1 MIMYLEKKRIG
12 KKDYFYLRQSYR
24 ENGKVKTKTIS
35 YLGIKQPNKEELK
48 KAIKNAE
55 NASEFNT
62 NAGEIIVLTTKQ
74 NEEIRGTIL
83 PSFDNKILLIKLKS
97 GYNIGIEK
105 SSIKSIIKTGHAEEI
120 KFPEINIE
128 QKKNLP
134 GISMIITGGTIGA
147 KVDYATGAVKWL
159 NKPNELFAISPGM
172 LNVVDINDI
181 EVPFTIGSEN
191 MAPKNWIN
199 IAKIAAK
206 FLNKKENK
214 GLIITHGTDT
224 LHYTAAALSFMLK
237 NLNKPVILTYS
248 QRSPDRGSTDA
259 ALNLICAAQMAKS
272 NIAEVMLVGHGSIE
286 DNYCLAIRGTKVRKM
301 HTSRRDTFRP
311 INDLPIAKISENG
324 HIEIINENFRK
335 IDEKK
340 NSEVIADT
348 KFEEKIALIKY
359 CPGADSDI
367 LNYYISKKYKGII
380 IEMTGLGQLATSE
393 SEMNWLPLIKKA
405 IENGITICAAA
416 QTLYGRLDPF
426 VYSTGREIEQLGV
439 IYLEDILPETAYVK
453 LGFVLGHTSNKEKIK
468 EMILENIAG
477 EFNKRIEEKT
487 FLY

>member
-1 MIMYLEKKRIG
+1 MYLEKKKIG
-12 KKDYFYLRQSYR
+12 KKNYFYLRQSYR
-24 ENGKVKTKTIS
+24 EQGKVRTKTIS
-35 YLGIKQPNKEELK
+35 YLGIKQPTKEELK
-48 KAIKNAE
+48 KAIEKAKEGVGNIGF
-55 NASEFNT
+55 SP
-62 NAGEIIVLTTKQ
+62 GEIIVLTTKQ
-74 NEEIRGTIL
+74 NEEIKGTIL

-105 SSIKSIIKTGHAEEI
+105 NSIKLITKTGHAEEI
-120 KFPEINIE
+120 KFPEIDIE

-147 KVDYATGAVKWL
+147 KVDYVTGAVKWL
-159 NKPNELFAISPGM
+159 NKPKELFAISPGM
-172 LNVVDINDI
+172 LDIVDINDI
-181 EVPFTIGSEN
+181 EIPFTKGSEN
-191 MAPKNWIN
+191 MIPKNWID

-206 FLNKKENK
+206 FLNKKENN

-237 NLNKPVILTYS
+237 NLNKPVVLTYS

-259 ALNLICAAQMAKS
+259 ALNLICAASMAKS
-272 NIAEVMLVGHGSIE
+272 NIAEVMLVGHGSID

-311 INDLPIAKISENG
+311 INDIPIAE
-324 HIEIINENFRK
+324 INEKGEINILNENYR
-335 IDEKK
+335 KK
-340 NSEVIADT
+340 NDDGNNKVIADT
-348 KFEEKIALIKY
+348 EFEEKIALIKY

-367 LNYYISKKYKGII
+367 LNYYINKKYKGII
-380 IEMTGLGQLATSE
+380 IEMTGLGQIATSE

-405 IENGITICAAA
+405 IDNGITICAAA
-416 QTLYGRLDPF
+416 QTIYGRLDPF

-439 IYLEDILPETAYVK
+439 IYLEDMLPETAYVK
-453 LGFVLGHTSNKEKIK
+453 LGWVLGHTNKKEKIR
-468 EMILENIAG
+468 EMMLENVAG